1 MKTKNEDLRVIKTK
15 KLIKDS
21 FFELIGEK
29 GYSKVTVTD
38 ITKKANINRNTF
50 YLHYVDKEDLVDQII
65 TDNYKESEPKII
77 NLVGD
82 HLIKD
87 FNNLQELQVDIL
99 HNVIDFLLE
108 EIEFYRILLMDP
120 GLNGYL
126 NKLKNSVK
134 AKLKKPINYK
144 NSDQLVNFEF
154 IFEGTYGVL
163 MEWIKSDFIS
173 KDVLAD
179 KLSQLLNNN
188 WNIIFN
194 NNLTSNI
201 FDYFNNRKKQMSEYS
216 E

>member
-15 KLIKDS
+15 QLIKDS

-29 GYSKVTVTD
+29 GYSKVTITD

-65 TDNYKESEPKII
+65 TDNYKESEPIII

-87 FNNLQELQVDIL
+87 FNNLQELQEDIL
-99 HNVIDFLLE
+99 RNIIDFLLQ

-126 NKLKNSVK
+126 NKLKNIIK
-134 AKLKKPINYK
+134 EKLKKPIKYK
-144 NSDQLVNFEF
+144 NREQLVNFEF
-154 IFEGTYGVL
+154 VFEGCYGVL

-173 KDVLAD
+173 KDILAD
-179 KLSQLLNNN
+179 KLSQLLNYN
-188 WNIIFN
+188 WNVIFN
-194 NNLTSNI
+194 DDVTFNI
-201 FDYFNNRKKQMSEYS
+201 FDYFNYKKKQTNNIE
-216 E
+216 

>member
-15 KLIKDS
+15 QLIKDS

-134 AKLKKPINYK
+134 AKLKKPINHK

-188 WNIIFN
+188 WNVIFN
-194 NNLTSNI
+194 DNLTSNI
-201 FDYFNNRKKQMSEYS
+201 FDYFNNRKKQMSGYS

>member
-15 KLIKDS
+15 QLIKDS

-188 WNIIFN
+188 WNVIFN
-194 NNLTSNI
+194 DNLTSNI
-201 FDYFNNRKKQMSEYS
+201 FDYFNNRKKQMSGYS

>member
-1 MKTKNEDLRVIKTK
+1 MKIKNEDLRVIKTK
-15 KLIKDS
+15 ELIKDS

-65 TDNYKESEPKII
+65 MDNYKESEPVII

-87 FNNLQELQVDIL
+87 FNNLQELQEDIL
-99 HNVIDFLLE
+99 RNIIDFLLQ

-126 NKLKNSVK
+126 NKLKNVIK
-134 AKLKKPINYK
+134 EKLKKPIKYK
-144 NSDQLVNFEF
+144 NREQLVNFEF
-154 IFEGTYGVL
+154 IFEGCYGVL

-173 KDVLAD
+173 KDILAD
-179 KLSQLLNNN
+179 KLSQLLNYN
-188 WNIIFN
+188 WNVIFN
-194 NNLTSNI
+194 DDVTFNI
-201 FDYFNNRKKQMSEYS
+201 FDYFNYKKRQVSNTD
-216 E
+216 